1 MQKVNFNI
9 HPAIE
14 ICVDNA
20 QSACAAEAGG
30 AKRIEL
36 CNSLTEGGTTPSAG
50 LIEVVRNSID
60 IDIHVLIRPRRGDF
74 LYSDME
80 FEIMKKDIAMAKQL
94 GANGVVLGILKK
106 DGNVDTGRMQALIEH
121 AMPMSVTFHRAFDLT
136 PDPLKA
142 LDDLLH
148 LKIDRLLTSGQEKT
162 ALLGANLIRELI
174 LRADGKLIIMPG
186 GGINPRNIR
195 DIAKITGAK
204 EFHSSALIKMESHM
218 TFRKKDIPMAKKQAL
233 SEFEIRI
240 ADENRIKSMLEAVE
254 SYVELN
260 QELNKI
266 SEVKN

>member
-1 MQKVNFNI
+1 MQKVNFNRQQ
-9 HPAIE
+9 AIE

-30 AKRIEL
+30 AERIEL

-74 LYSDME
+74 LFSDME
-80 FEIMKKDIAMAKQL
+80 FEIMKKDIAIAKQL
-94 GANGVVLGILKK
+94 GTNGVVLGILKK
-106 DGNVDTGRMQALIEH
+106 DGNVDMERMHILIEH
-121 AMPMSVTFHRAFDLT
+121 ALPMSTTFHRAFDLT

-148 LKIDRLLTSGQEKT
+148 LKIDRLLTSGQQKT

-174 LRADGKLIIMPG
+174 LMAKEKLTIMPG
-186 GGINPRNIR
+186 GGINPGNIR

-204 EFHSSALIKMESHM
+204 EFHSSALIKIESKM
-218 TFRKKDIPMAKKQAL
+218 DFRKKDISMAKKQAL

-240 ADENRIKSMLEAVE
+240 ADSNRIKSMLEAVE
-254 SYVELN
+254 STIDPIRKEI
-260 QELNKI
+260 K
-266 SEVKN
+266 